1 MRTAREI
8 QHMNNILKN
17 LNQTWH
23 NMERTIEGIDKSFHE
38 KRKVVTEPICRLFI
52 LLRLN
57 QSHITAIRLALVISF
72 LPLWMKE
79 QYHVAAL
86 MIAVNIVLDAL
97 DGDLARFLRQDSDIR
112 KFEDITADNIM
123 VVVIPLALISK
134 GQISGLLGGYY
145 IFVLT
150 FSWWLSV
157 VKRNKIQRSAWLFRA
172 QASSFLFFVRFCTI
186 ILLLFIFVLFQIDIF
201 TEAILAISLILTIG
215 AVIDYVRIIKPVIN

>member
-1 MRTAREI
+1 
-8 QHMNNILKN
+8 
-17 LNQTWH
+17 
-23 NMERTIEGIDKSFHE
+23 
-38 KRKVVTEPICRLFI
+38 
-52 LLRLN
+52 
-57 QSHITAIRLALVISF
+57 
-72 LPLWMKE
+72 
-79 QYHVAAL
+79 
-86 MIAVNIVLDAL
+86 
-97 DGDLARFLRQDSDIR
+97 
-112 KFEDITADNIM
+112 M